1 MSMSPLL
8 DIGNT
13 ALTAQR
19 IALQVTSENISNV
32 NTPGYSRQTAT
43 FSPGPTYVTNGHAFG
58 SGVMV
63 SSIERSYDDFLQR
76 QFLSAN
82 AASGQAAV
90 TDSALQ
96 MVQPLFNDLTTGVL
110 GSSLQNFFSAWQDL
124 TANPQGVP
132 ERQAVLSKAENLL
145 DDFHRTSRSLTDVKN
160 NMNQTLEGVTSDIND
175 ALKQVASLNI
185 QIKQVEALGGH
196 ANELRDQRDLL
207 IRDLSQ
213 KVGVVAAE
221 QSDGTITVSL
231 PPPNGQ
237 TLVEQN
243 NAATFS
249 LQANAANSGYYD
261 VMLTP
266 VGAPMV
272 NATSFVGGT
281 DNTQGAIGGMLQIRD
296 VVVNKYLADLDEF
309 ASALASQVNG
319 AHAAGFD
326 LSGATGVNFF
336 NASATAAGLELNIT
350 SGSQIAAADTDPLG
364 GGTGN
369 NKNAQTIAGLY
380 SQPMAMSSGNMTVA
394 AFYNSLVG
402 KVGVDVQQAGRAE
415 IQSKAIINQLGNLRE
430 SLSGVSLDE
439 ELVNLSKYQKAYEG
453 AAKLINVGTEMMD
466 TVLGLIR

>member
-19 IALQVTSENISNV
+19 IALQVTSENIANV
-32 NTPGYSRQTAT
+32 NTPGYSRQSAT
-43 FSPGPTYVTNGHAFG
+43 LTPGPTYVTHGHAFG

-63 SSIERSYDDFLQR
+63 SGIERSYDGFIQR
-76 QFLSAN
+76 QLLAAN
-82 AASGQAAV
+82 ASSGQAAV

-96 MVQPLFNDLTTGVL
+96 MVQPLFNDLSTGVL

-145 DDFHRTSRSLTDVKN
+145 DDFHRTSRSLTDIKH
-160 NMNQTLEGVTSDIND
+160 NMNQSLEGLTSDIND

-185 QIKQVEALGGH
+185 EIKQVEALGGN
-196 ANELRDQRDLL
+196 ANELRDQRDLF

-221 QSDGTITVSL
+221 QSDGTITVTL

-237 TLVEQN
+237 KLVEQE

-249 LQANAANSGYYD
+249 LQTNAVSGYYD

-266 VGAPMV
+266 VGAAMV
-272 NATSFVGGT
+272 NATSFVGGA

-309 ASALASQVNG
+309 ATALASQVNS

-326 LSGATGVNFF
+326 LSGTDGVDFF
-336 NASATAAGLELNIT
+336 NASTTAAGLELNIT
-350 SGSQIAAADTDPLG
+350 SGGQIAAADTDPLV

-380 SQPMAMSSGNMTVA
+380 SQPLAMSSGNMTLA

-402 KVGVDVQQAGRAE
+402 KVGVDVQQAGRADV
-415 IQSKAIINQLGNLRE
+415 QSKAIINQLTNLRE
-430 SLSGVSLDE
+430 SVSGVSLDE
-439 ELVNLSKYQKAYEG
+439 ELVNLSKFQKAYEG